1 MTNNLP
7 LGFIPIDIA
16 WVGTQRV
23 YLMTK
28 TRDIYTA
35 TLAHSEIGD
44 GVIGWRGIPP
54 ESINGSILNYY
65 KASSEY
71 DADDKYADSKLI
83 NGVVEQMKSDF
94 LFGEIDAIYE
104 MLSLL
109 LEADVENRDIFKRYL
124 PEE

>member
-1 MTNNLP
+1 MVNNLP
-7 LGFIPIDIA
+7 MGFIPIDIG
-16 WVGTQRV
+16 WEDTQRV

-54 ESINGSILNYY
+54 ESINTSIPDYY
-65 KASSEY
+65 KTSSEY
-71 DADDKYADSKLI
+71 DADDKYADIKLL

-94 LFGEIDAIYE
+94 LFGELEAVHE